1 MELKKV
7 GGFSLGTLISR
18 FLGLGREITLA
29 FLFGASSSMDA
40 FRVAFNIPNL
50 LRDFFGEGGL
60 NAVFLPAFSGIDKK
74 NNRKEALNYLNAF
87 SFNLFWILV
96 VLVGLG
102 IIFSPQI
109 VDIVAHGW
117 VKTPAKFLLTTK
129 LTRIIFPF
137 LLFISFSALF
147 MSLLDYSGNFFTA
160 GVAPSF
166 FNLSVI
172 AISVIFA
179 KKIGI
184 TAAASGV
191 VLGGFLQMLFQ
202 YPYLRK
208 QNFHI
213 NWKIR
218 FHPEVLHSF
227 KLMIPVFLGFA
238 AVRIN
243 VTVNMFIASFMK
255 SGSVSYLGY
264 AFRLMQLPLGMFG
277 VAISSVALPEL
288 SRLQATHSSLDTSI
302 KESLKT
308 VWLLTIPAAF
318 LLFAVNLP
326 VVQILFQHGNFSLKD
341 AINTSGAFSY
351 YIIGVPF
358 LSGAKLLQSIYYAKK
373 DVKTPMIVSYI
384 VMGINIVF
392 AIILSRW
399 MSFRGLAF
407 ATSISAIFQF
417 FILLTPYWKLF
428 FSTGIF
434 LLKMVIFSLI
444 GILPA
449 YFLKGIFSPVLFFI
463 IQSAIFLLI
472 FLGLVVIFAN
482 KDIKKYGIRKRNN

>member
-7 GGFSLGTLISR
+7 GGFSSGTLISR
-18 FLGLGREITLA
+18 FLGLGREIVLA

-50 LRDFFGEGGL
+50 LRDFLGEGGL
-60 NAVFLPAFSGIDKK
+60 NAVFLPAFSNIDK
-74 NNRKEALNYLNAF
+74 NTGRKEALNYLSAF
-87 SFNLFWILV
+87 SFKLFWILII
-96 VLVGLG
+96 LVGAG
-102 IIFSPQI
+102 IILSPEI
-109 VDIVAHGW
+109 VNLVAHGW
-117 VKTPAKFLLTTK
+117 VKSPVKFFLTVR

-147 MSLLDYSGNFFTA
+147 MSLLTYSGNFFTA
-160 GVAPSF
+160 GVAPTF

-172 AISVIFA
+172 IISVILA
-179 KKIGI
+179 KKVGI
-184 TAAASGV
+184 AAAALGV
-191 VLGGFLQMLFQ
+191 AVGGFLQAGFQ
-202 YPYLRK
+202 YPFLRK
-208 QNFHI
+208 QGFSI
-213 NWKIR
+213 NWKKHI
-218 FHPEVLHSF
+218 HPEVFQSF

-288 SRLQATHSSLDTSI
+288 SRLQATASPLDSSI

-308 VWLLTIPAAF
+308 VWLLTIPASF
-318 LLFAVNLP
+318 LLFSVNLP
-326 VVQILFQHGNFSLKD
+326 VIQILFQHGHFSYLD
-341 AINTSGAFSY
+341 AVNTSRAFSF

-373 DVKTPMIVSYI
+373 DVKTPMTVSYI
-384 VMGINIVF
+384 VMGINIIF
-392 AIILSRW
+392 AVILSRF

-407 ATSISAIFQF
+407 AASISAMFQF
-417 FILLTPYWKLF
+417 FILAYPYRKLF
-428 FSTGIF
+428 ISTGLF
-434 LLKMVIFSLI
+434 LVKMVLFSII
-444 GILPA
+444 GIIPA
-449 YFLKGIFSPVLFFI
+449 FFLKKGISSVVFFI
-463 IQSAIFLLI
+463 LQSLIFLLI
-472 FLGLVVIFAN
+472 FLTFVIIFAN
-482 KDIKKYGIRKRNN
+482 KDIKKYGIRKRNY

>member
-18 FLGLGREITLA
+18 LLGLGREITLA
-29 FLFGASSSMDA
+29 FFFGASSSMDA

-50 LRDFFGEGGL
+50 LRDFLGEGGL
-60 NAVFLPAFSGIDKK
+60 NAVFLPAFSNIDKR
-74 NNRKEALNYLNAF
+74 NGRKDALNYLGAF
-87 SFNLFWILV
+87 SFNLFWILIG
-96 VLVGLG
+96 LVSLG

-109 VDIVAHGW
+109 VNLVAHGW
-117 VKTPAKFLLTTK
+117 VKNLPKFLLTVK
-129 LTRIIFPF
+129 LTRVIFPF

-160 GVAPSF
+160 GVAPAF

-172 AISVIFA
+172 AISIILA
-179 KKIGI
+179 KKVGI
-184 TAAASGV
+184 TAAALGV
-191 VLGGFLQMLFQ
+191 VIGGFLQMAFQ
-202 YPYLRK
+202 YPYLKK
-208 QNFHI
+208 QRFHI
-213 NWKIR
+213 SWKVRI
-218 FHPEVLHSF
+218 HPEVLHSF

-288 SRLQATHSSLDTSI
+288 SRLQATGTSLDVSI

-308 VWLLTIPAAF
+308 VWFLTIPASF
-318 LLFAVNLP
+318 LLFSVNLP
-326 VVQILFQHGNFSLKD
+326 VVQMLFQHGHFSLMD
-341 AINTSGAFSY
+341 AVNTSRAFSY

-392 AIILSRW
+392 AVILSRF

-407 ATSISAIFQF
+407 ATSISAIFQM
-417 FILLTPYWKLF
+417 FILAYPYRRLF
-428 FSTGIF
+428 LSTGKF
-434 LLKMVIFSLI
+434 LFKMVLFSVI
-444 GILPA
+444 GIIPG
-449 YFLKGIFSPVLFFI
+449 YFLKGNFTPILFFV
-463 IQSAIFLLI
+463 IQSLIFLLI
-472 FLGLVVIFAN
+472 FFTCVVIFAN
-482 KDIKKYGIRKRNN
+482 KDIKKYGIRKRNY